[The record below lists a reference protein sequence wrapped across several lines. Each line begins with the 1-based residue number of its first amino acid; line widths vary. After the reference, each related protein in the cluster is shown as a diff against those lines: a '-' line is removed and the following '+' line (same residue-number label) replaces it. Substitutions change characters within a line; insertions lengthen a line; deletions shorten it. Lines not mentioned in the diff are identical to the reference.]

1 MIFRFIIVFLVMA
14 GLYAGFEIT
23 RFAYMDY
30 RLHNP
35 RAEFQVREATQNPEK
50 LVFVEFVDYACPFCH
65 ELHPNVK
72 DFLDI
77 RPDITYI
84 ARPIVILPEGPS
96 DKLARLAL
104 AAGLQGKFWEFHDAF
119 LGYPKD
125 KTIDD
130 AFVRETANL
139 YGVDYE
145 RMIADSKG
153 KEVSAM
159 MKENADAAAREGIY
173 STPTLYIGKTIIR
186 QMGKMLTT
194 ADFQR
199 LADGLPVEAV
209 SP

>member
-1 MIFRFIIVFLVMA
+1 MIFRFVIVFLVIA

-23 RFAYMDY
+23 RFGYMDY

-35 RAEFQVREATQNPEK
+35 KAAFQVREASKTPEK
-50 LVFVEFVDYACPFCH
+50 LIFVEFVDYACPFCH

-72 DFLDI
+72 AFLDI

-84 ARPIVILPEGPS
+84 ARPIVILPKGPS

-139 YGVDYE
+139 YDVDYD
-145 RMIADSKG
+145 RLTQDAAG
-153 KEVSAM
+153 KEVDAL
-159 MKENADAAAREGIY
+159 MKENAATAAREGIY

-186 QMGKMLTT
+186 QMGKMLSP